1 MEMPLKEVERDHS
14 YRRQAVMAVRRNAG
28 DRRGVQWHKEPQ
40 VNDIQ

>member
-28 DRRGVQWHKEPQ
+28 DGRGVQRHKEPQ